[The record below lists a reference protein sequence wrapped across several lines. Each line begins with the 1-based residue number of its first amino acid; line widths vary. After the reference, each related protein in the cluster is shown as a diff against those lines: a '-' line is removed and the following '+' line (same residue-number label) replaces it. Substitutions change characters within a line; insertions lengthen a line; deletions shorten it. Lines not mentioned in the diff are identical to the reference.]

1 MNLTHDGSIG
11 GNLAPV
17 LLPHLLS
24 CLSHVPNLNHGQL
37 ANLCLVIWSPKGV
50 SFFFLTGKNPV
61 LSELAVGHMSF
72 WNVNEGQQLAVGLG

>member
-50 SFFFLTGKNPV
+50 SFFFLTGKKPGAFRVGSGSYV
-61 LSELAVGHMSF
+61 LLEC
-72 WNVNEGQQLAVGLG
+72 E